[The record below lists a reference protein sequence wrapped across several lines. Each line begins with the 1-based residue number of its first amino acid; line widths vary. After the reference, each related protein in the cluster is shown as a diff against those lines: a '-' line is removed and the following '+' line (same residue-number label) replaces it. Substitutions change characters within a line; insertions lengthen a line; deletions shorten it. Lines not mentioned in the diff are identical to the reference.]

1 MLQHQAEPSWF
12 ALTVGPNHERTTER
26 GLVNRGLEAY
36 APVHR
41 VRRKWSDRVKEL
53 EAALFPGY
61 VFCRFAYADRMA
73 VLKSPG
79 VRTIVGFG
87 KDPALV
93 DASEISAVRALI
105 ASGRPIV
112 PWPYLRIGERV
123 VIREGPLASLR
134 GVFVRAKDAWRV
146 VVSVQALSCSVAIE
160 LDADLVAPD
169 KGYGRLEGAN

>member
-1 MLQHQAEPSWF
+1 M
-12 ALTVGPNHERTTER
+12 
-26 GLVNRGLEAY
+26 NRGLEAY
-36 APVHR
+36 APVQR

-61 VFCRFAYADRMA
+61 LFCRFAYADRMM
-73 VLKSPG
+73 VLNSPG

-87 KDPALV
+87 KEPLPVDP
-93 DASEISAVRALI
+93 SEISAVRALI

-160 LDADLVAPD
+160 LDADLVSPD
-169 KGYGRLEGAN
+169 TSPYGRGQGSN